1 MAQDKV
7 GLTPKQ
13 KEVYEFLKAYQRTYG
28 VYPSTSEIAAGELD
42 GRQVLPRRH
51 NSAGWAISSRL
62 KQRGDIEV
70 LPDTARGLR
79 VL

>member
-1 MAQDKV
+1 MVQDKV

-13 KEVYEFLKAYQRTYG
+13 KEVYDFLKAYQRTYG

-42 GRQVLPRRH
+42 GRQILPRRH
-51 NSAGWAISSRL
+51 KAACWAIMSRL
-62 KQRGDIEV
+62 KHRGYIEV
-70 LPDTARGLR
+70 LPYTARGLR